1 MSQIEKKNVYNRE
14 RSKTQVKSTVMKK
27 TSQALAA
34 LMIISMLLPVLAF
47 AGIEFDLS
55 NLKYNKYNNTVSGSV
70 YVSSDTYDK
79 NSNVTF
85 GVYSDNDL
93 KNVLDATYGATFRE
107 TTVDGVTYYDFNI
120 KLSSS
125 TVPDSVYVQTYYGA
139 GYGIGN
145 VYDLVYVQNSG
156 TQGSLPSSSCCGWGG
171 GGGWISSNNGVIEVS
186 GDSIDAYTLQ
196 RAFENSKEVKIKIK
210 GDKLAIPADVLAEA
224 LKKGAISV
232 TIINDNGTITLP
244 LAALKLEA
252 LAKELGAEL
261 KETKINVTI
270 AKVAD
275 ATAEDVTK
283 AVYAAGG
290 NPIAT
295 AVDFNVTASGNSKS
309 VNVDFGSTY
318 VSRTLNV
325 NKNLD
330 AKKATGALY
339 NETTKKLSFVPST
352 FESKDGQTVATL
364 KRNGNSIYTVIEAN
378 KSFEDLASHWSKA
391 DVEMLAN
398 KLVVEGAADKQFQPD
413 RNITRAEFAAL
424 VVRSL
429 GLNSVTANTYFT
441 DINSSAWY
449 AGVVASASKAGI
461 INGYEDNTFRP
472 DAQITREELAAMIIR
487 SLSYAGVASEVS
499 ESNQAQQLAKF
510 KDSSKIVWAKKEIAA
525 AVNAGIINGLTD
537 DTIGS
542 AEKATRS
549 QAATMLKRYLKLADF
564 ID

>member
-1 MSQIEKKNVYNRE
+1 MSQIEKKNVYNHE
-14 RSKTQVKSTVMKK
+14 RSKTLVKSTVMKK

-47 AGIEFDLS
+47 AGINFGTVSYD
-55 NLKYNKYNNTVSGSV
+55 KYTKSVSGSV
-70 YVSSDTYDK
+70 YTDAYDSNTSVSLS
-79 NSNVTF
+79 
-85 GVYSDNDL
+85 VYSDADL
-93 KNVLDATYGATFRE
+93 KDLLI
-107 TTVDGVTYYDFNI
+107 TTSDVTYRTIDKVTYFDFNI
-120 KLSSS
+120 RLTNP
-125 TVPDSVYVQTYYGA
+125 TVPDSVYVVTYYGNDRKLT
-139 GYGIGN
+139 Y
-145 VYDLVYVQNSG
+145 LQNSG
-156 TQGSLPSSSCCGWGG
+156 SQSSTYYSSGG
-171 GGGWISSNNGVIEVS
+171 GGGGGGGGGSISNNGVIEVS
-186 GDSIDAYTLQ
+186 GDSVDAFALQ
-196 RAFENSKEVKIKIK
+196 RAFEYSKEIKIK
-210 GDKLAIPADVLAEA
+210 TKSEKLAIPADALAEA
-224 LKKGAISV
+224 LKKSKVSV

-261 KETKINVTI
+261 KDTKINVTI
-270 AKVAD
+270 AKVAS

-283 AVYAAGG
+283 AVQAVGG
-290 NPIAT
+290 SPVQN

-330 AKKATGALY
+330 AKKATGVLY

-364 KRNGNSIYTVIEAN
+364 KRNGSSIYTVIEAN

-391 DVEMLAN
+391 DVELLAN
-398 KLVVEGAADKQFQPD
+398 KLVVEGVSDKQFQPD

-429 GLNSVTANTYFT
+429 GLNSVSANTSFT

-449 AGVVASASKAGI
+449 AGVVAAASKAGI
-461 INGYEDNTFRP
+461 INGYEDSTFRP

-487 SLSYAGVASEVS
+487 SLTYAGVASNVS
-499 ESNQAQQLAKF
+499 ESNQTQLLAKF

-564 ID
+564 IN

>member
-14 RSKTQVKSTVMKK
+14 RSKTLVKSTVMKK

-34 LMIISMLLPVLAF
+34 LMIVSMLLPVLAF
-47 AGIEFDLS
+47 AATGFKNYSYS
-55 NLKYNKYNNTVSGSV
+55 NDGTVTGTVYSEVYKPNVTAQVYLYDPSGNRITVQEATYVDYDAQNNVYNYNFSVSAGVYEYVYLHGPFGTGFKVSDAVYQAVYRSNSGSV
-70 YVSSDTYDK
+70 
-79 NSNVTF
+79 
-85 GVYSDNDL
+85 
-93 KNVLDATYGATFRE
+93 
-107 TTVDGVTYYDFNI
+107 
-120 KLSSS
+120 
-125 TVPDSVYVQTYYGA
+125 
-139 GYGIGN
+139 
-145 VYDLVYVQNSG
+145 
-156 TQGSLPSSSCCGWGG
+156 SCCSGGG
-171 GGGWISSNNGVIEVS
+171 GGGWGGSISNNGVIEVS
-186 GDSIDAYTLQ
+186 GDSVDAFSLQ
-196 RAFENSKEVKIKIK
+196 RAFEYSKEIKIK
-210 GDKLAIPADVLAEA
+210 TKSEKLAIPADALAEA
-224 LKKGAISV
+224 LKKGKVSV

-261 KETKINVTI
+261 KDTKINVTI
-270 AKVAD
+270 AKVAN

-283 AVYAAGG
+283 AVQAAGG
-290 NPIAT
+290 SPVQN

-318 VSRTLNV
+318 ISRTLNV

-330 AKKATGALY
+330 AKKATGVLY

-352 FESKDGQTVATL
+352 FETKDGQTVATL
-364 KRNGNSIYTVIEAN
+364 KRNGSSIYTVIEAN

-391 DVEMLAN
+391 DVELLAN
-398 KLVVEGAADKQFQPD
+398 KLVVEGVSDKQFQPD

-429 GLNSVTANTYFT
+429 GLNSVSANTYFT

-461 INGYEDNTFRP
+461 INGYEDSTFRP

-487 SLSYAGVASEVS
+487 SLTYAGVASDVS
-499 ESNQAQQLAKF
+499 ESNQTQLLAKF

-564 ID
+564 IN

>member
-34 LMIISMLLPVLAF
+34 LMIVSMLLPVLAF
-47 AGIEFDLS
+47 AAVNFNSVTYD
-55 NLKYNKYNNTVSGSV
+55 KYNRTITGSV
-70 YVSSDTYDK
+70 YSDTYTVSD
-79 NSNVTF
+79 SVYFT
-85 GVYSDNDL
+85 VYSDSAT
-93 KNVLDATYGATFRE
+93 KNVLPSSFNASNFKTI
-107 TTVDGVTYYDFNI
+107 DGVTYYDFNI
-120 KLSSS
+120 SLTSVS
-125 TVPDSVYVQTYYGA
+125 VAVYDAVYVKTTDGAAEAVYGVLNTGVA
-139 GYGIGN
+139 VTPI
-145 VYDLVYVQNSG
+145 NSG
-156 TQGSLPSSSCCGWGG
+156 STGWGG
-171 GGGWISSNNGVIEVS
+171 GGGGSISNDGVIEVF
-186 GDSIDAYTLQ
+186 GDSVDAFTLQ
-196 RAFENSKEVKIKIK
+196 RAFEKSKEVKLKIK
-210 GDKLAIPADVLAEA
+210 GEKLAIPADALAEA
-224 LKKGAISV
+224 LKKGGVSV
-232 TIINDNGTITLP
+232 TIINDNGTYTLP
-244 LAALKLEA
+244 LAAMKFEA

-261 KETKINVTI
+261 KDTKINVTI

-290 NPIAT
+290 SPIKN

-309 VNVDFGSTY
+309 VNVDFGNTY

-352 FESKDGQTVATL
+352 FQSKDGQTVATL

-487 SLSYAGVASEVS
+487 SLTYAGVASEVS

>member
-1 MSQIEKKNVYNRE
+1 M
-14 RSKTQVKSTVMKK
+14 KSSVLKK
-27 TSQALAA
+27 TSQALAGI
-34 LMIISMLLPVLAF
+34 MIASTLVPVLAF
-47 AGIEFDLS
+47 AGIDFGS
-55 NLKYNKYNNTVSGSV
+55 LKYDKYTKTVSGSV
-70 YVSSDTYDK
+70 YTDTYNKDNSVSLSVYSDAYHK
-79 NSNVTF
+79 DLLITTSNVT
-85 GVYSDNDL
+85 Y
-93 KNVLDATYGATFRE
+93 R
-107 TTVDGVTYYDFNI
+107 TVDKVTYFDFNF
-120 KLSSS
+120 SWTNP
-125 TVPDSVYVQTYYGA
+125 TVPDSVYVVTYYGNDRNQTYA
-139 GYGIGN
+139 
-145 VYDLVYVQNSG
+145 LNSG
-156 TQGSLPSSSCCGWGG
+156 QTPINSSGSGGWGG
-171 GGGWISSNNGVIEVS
+171 GGGGGSISNDGVIEVF
-186 GDSIDAYTLQ
+186 GDSVDAFTLQ
-196 RAFENSKEVKIKIK
+196 RAFENSKEVKLKIK
-210 GDKLAIPADVLAEA
+210 GEKLAIPADTLAEA
-224 LKKGAISV
+224 LKKGGVSV
-232 TIINDNGTITLP
+232 TIINDNGTYTLP
-244 LAALKLEA
+244 LAAMKFEA

-261 KETKINVTI
+261 KDTKINVTI

-290 NPIAT
+290 SPIKN

-352 FESKDGQTVATL
+352 FQSKDGQTVATL

-398 KLVVEGAADKQFQPD
+398 KLVVEGVSDKQFQPD

-487 SLSYAGVASEVS
+487 SLNYAGVASEVS

-549 QAATMLKRYLKLADF
+549 QAATMLKRYLKLAGF

>member
-14 RSKTQVKSTVMKK
+14 RSKTQVKSTVLKK

-34 LMIISMLLPVLAF
+34 LMIVSMLLPVLAF
-47 AGIEFDLS
+47 AAVNFQTVTYD
-55 NLKYNKYNNTVSGSV
+55 KYNKTVSGSV
-70 YVSSDTYDK
+70 YSDTYTVSDK
-79 NSNVTF
+79 VYFS
-85 GVYSDNDL
+85 VYSDNAT
-93 KNVLDATYGATFRE
+93 KNVIPSEFKAFGFN
-107 TTVDGVTYYDFNI
+107 TVNGVTYYNFKID
-120 KLSSS
+120 LSSVTS
-125 TVPDSVYVQTYYGA
+125 AVYDSVYVKTSDGFA
-139 GYGIGN
+139 EA
-145 VYDLVYVQNSG
+145 VYNALNSG
-156 TQGSLPSSSCCGWGG
+156 TQGSLPSSGSGYYGG
-171 GGGWISSNNGVIEVS
+171 FTGGLSSDGVIEVY
-186 GDSIDAYTLQ
+186 GDSVDAYTLQ

-270 AKVAD
+270 AKVTGTA
-275 ATAEDVTK
+275 AEDVTK

-364 KRNGNSIYTVIEAN
+364 KRNGNSIYTVIEAS

-391 DVEMLAN
+391 DVELLAN

>member
-14 RSKTQVKSTVMKK
+14 RSKTQVKSTVLKK
-27 TSQALAA
+27 TSQALAGI
-34 LMIISMLLPVLAF
+34 MIASTLVPVLAF
-47 AGIEFDLS
+47 AGIDFGS
-55 NLKYNKYNNTVSGSV
+55 LKYDKYTKTVSGSV
-70 YVSSDTYDK
+70 YTDTYSKDK
-79 NSNVTF
+79 NVSLSVYSDAYHKDLLITTSNVT
-85 GVYSDNDL
+85 Y
-93 KNVLDATYGATFRE
+93 R
-107 TTVDGVTYYDFNI
+107 TVDKVTYFDFNFTWTNP
-120 KLSSS
+120 S
-125 TVPDSVYVQTYYGA
+125 VPDSVYVVTYYGNDRNQTYA
-139 GYGIGN
+139 
-145 VYDLVYVQNSG
+145 LNSG
-156 TQGSLPSSSCCGWGG
+156 QAPINSTGSSGWGG
-171 GGGWISSNNGVIEVS
+171 GGGGSISNDGVIEVF
-186 GDSIDAYTLQ
+186 GDSVDAFTLQ
-196 RAFENSKEVKIKIK
+196 RAFENSKEVKLKIK
-210 GDKLAIPADVLAEA
+210 GEKLAIPADALAEA
-224 LKKGAISV
+224 LKKGGVSV
-232 TIINDNGTITLP
+232 TIINDNGTYTLP
-244 LAALKLEA
+244 LAAMKFEA

-261 KETKINVTI
+261 KDTKINVTI

-275 ATAEDVTK
+275 ATDEDVTK

-290 NPIAT
+290 SPIKN

-352 FESKDGQTVATL
+352 FQSKDGQTVATL

-398 KLVVEGAADKQFQPD
+398 KLVVEGVSDKQFQPD

-449 AGVVASASKAGI
+449 AGVVATASKAGI

-487 SLSYAGVASEVS
+487 SLTYAGVASEVS

-549 QAATMLKRYLKLADF
+549 QAATMLKRYLKLAGF

>member
-34 LMIISMLLPVLAF
+34 LMIVSMLLPVLAF
-47 AGIEFDLS
+47 AAVNFNSVTYD
-55 NLKYNKYNNTVSGSV
+55 KYNRTITGSV
-70 YVSSDTYDK
+70 YSDTYTVSD
-79 NSNVTF
+79 SVYFT
-85 GVYSDNDL
+85 VYSDSAT
-93 KNVLDATYGATFRE
+93 KNVLPSSFNATNFK
-107 TTVDGVTYYDFNI
+107 TVDGVTYYDFNI
-120 KLSSS
+120 SLTSVS
-125 TVPDSVYVQTYYGA
+125 VAVYDAVYVKTTDGAAEAVYGVLNT
-139 GYGIGN
+139 GVSVNPI
-145 VYDLVYVQNSG
+145 NSG
-156 TQGSLPSSSCCGWGG
+156 STGWGG
-171 GGGWISSNNGVIEVS
+171 GGGGGGSISNDGVIEVF
-186 GDSIDAYTLQ
+186 GDSVDAFTLQ
-196 RAFENSKEVKIKIK
+196 RAFEKSKEVKLKIK
-210 GDKLAIPADVLAEA
+210 GEKLAIPADALAEA
-224 LKKGAISV
+224 LKKGGVSV
-232 TIINDNGTITLP
+232 TIINDNGTYTLP
-244 LAALKLEA
+244 LAAMKFEA

-261 KETKINVTI
+261 KDTKINVTI

-290 NPIAT
+290 SPIKN

-309 VNVDFGSTY
+309 VDVDFGSTY

-352 FESKDGQTVATL
+352 FASKDGQTVATL

>member
-14 RSKTQVKSTVMKK
+14 RSKTQVKSTVLKK

-34 LMIISMLLPVLAF
+34 LMIGSTLLPVLAF
-47 AGIEFDLS
+47 AGIDFGS
-55 NLKYNKYNNTVSGSV
+55 LKYDKYTKTVSGSV
-70 YVSSDTYDK
+70 YTDTYNQDK
-79 NSNVTF
+79 SVSLSVYSDAYHKDLLITTSNVT
-85 GVYSDNDL
+85 Y
-93 KNVLDATYGATFRE
+93 R
-107 TTVDGVTYYDFNI
+107 TVDKVTYFDFNFTWTNP
-120 KLSSS
+120 
-125 TVPDSVYVQTYYGA
+125 TVPDSVYVVTYYGNDRNEA
-139 GYGIGN
+139 YA
-145 VYDLVYVQNSG
+145 LNSG
-156 TQGSLPSSSCCGWGG
+156 QAPINSTGSSGWGG
-171 GGGWISSNNGVIEVS
+171 GGGGSISNDGVIEVF
-186 GDSIDAYTLQ
+186 GDSVDAFTLQ
-196 RAFENSKEVKIKIK
+196 RAFENSKEVKLKIK
-210 GDKLAIPADVLAEA
+210 GEKLAIPADALAEA
-224 LKKGAISV
+224 LKKGGVSV
-232 TIINDNGTITLP
+232 TIINDNGTYTLP
-244 LAALKLEA
+244 LAAIKFEA

-261 KETKINVTI
+261 KDTKINVTI

-290 NPIAT
+290 NPIKN

-309 VNVDFGSTY
+309 VDVDFGSTY
-318 VSRTLNV
+318 VSRTLGV

-398 KLVVEGAADKQFQPD
+398 KLVVEGVSDKQFQPD

-441 DINSSAWY
+441 DINASAWY
-449 AGVVASASKAGI
+449 ADAVATASKAGI

-487 SLSYAGVASEVS
+487 ALNYAGVASEVS
-499 ESNQAQQLAKF
+499 ESNQAQLLAKF
-510 KDSSKIVWAKKEIAA
+510 KDASKIVWAKKEIAA

-549 QAATMLKRYLKLADF
+549 QAATMLKRYLGLADF

>member
-14 RSKTQVKSTVMKK
+14 RSKTQVKSTVLKK
-27 TSQALAA
+27 TSQALAG
-34 LMIISMLLPVLAF
+34 LMIGSTLLPVLAF
-47 AGIEFDLS
+47 AGIDFGSLS
-55 NLKYNKYNNTVSGSV
+55 YDKYSKTITGSV
-70 YVSSDTYDK
+70 YTNTYQQDK
-79 NSNVTF
+79 NVTF
-85 GVYSDNDL
+85 GVYEDTYL
-93 KNVLDATYGATFRE
+93 QNVLGSTYSVTYRNTDSVSGATYF
-107 TTVDGVTYYDFNI
+107 DFKIN
-120 KLSSS
+120 LSSAS
-125 TVPDSVYVQTYYGA
+125 VPDTVYVQTYYGA

-145 VYDLVYVQNSG
+145 EYDLAYVLNSG
-156 TQGSLPSSSCCGWGG
+156 QTPINSTGSSGWGG
-171 GGGWISSNNGVIEVS
+171 GGGGSISNDGVIEVF
-186 GDSIDAYTLQ
+186 GDSVDAFTLQ
-196 RAFENSKEVKIKIK
+196 RAFENSKEVKLKIK
-210 GDKLAIPADVLAEA
+210 GEKLAIPADALAEA
-224 LKKGAISV
+224 LKKGGVSV
-232 TIINDNGTITLP
+232 TIINDNGTYTLP
-244 LAALKLEA
+244 LAAMKFEA

-261 KETKINVTI
+261 KDTKINVTI

-290 NPIAT
+290 SPIKN

-309 VNVDFGSTY
+309 VNVDFGNTY

-352 FESKDGQTVATL
+352 FQSKDGQTVATL

>member
-14 RSKTQVKSTVMKK
+14 RSKTQVKSTVLKK

-34 LMIISMLLPVLAF
+34 LMVGSTLLPVLAF
-47 AGIEFDLS
+47 AGIDFDLS
-55 NLKYNKYNNTVSGSV
+55 GLKYDKYSKTVSGSV
-70 YVSSDTYDK
+70 YVTSDTYNQ

-85 GVYSDNDL
+85 GVYSDNSL
-93 KNVLDATYGATFRE
+93 KDVLDATYGTTFRE
-107 TTVDGVTYYDFNI
+107 TTVSGVTYYDFKI
-120 KLSSS
+120 SLSNS
-125 TVPDSVYVQTYYGA
+125 TVPESVYVQTYYGA
-139 GYGIGN
+139 GYGIGS

-156 TQGSLPSSSCCGWGG
+156 TEPYYPSTGG
-171 GGGWISSNNGVIEVS
+171 GYGGGFGGPISNNGVIEVS
-186 GDSIDAYTLQ
+186 GDSVDAFTLQ
-196 RAFENSKEVKIKIK
+196 RAFESSKEVKIKIK

-261 KETKINVTI
+261 KDTKINVTI
-270 AKVAD
+270 AKVTGD
-275 ATAEDVTK
+275 AAEDVTK

-309 VNVDFGSTY
+309 VNVDFGNTY

-364 KRNGNSIYTVIEAN
+364 KRNGNSIYSVIEAN

-391 DVEMLAN
+391 DVELLAN

-441 DINSSAWY
+441 DINASAWY
-449 AGVVASASKAGI
+449 AGVVAAASKAGI

-487 SLSYAGVASEVS
+487 SLSYAGVASDVS
-499 ESNQAQQLAKF
+499 ESNQAQLLAKF

-549 QAATMLKRYLKLADF
+549 QAATMLKRYLGLADF

>member
-1 MSQIEKKNVYNRE
+1 MSQIEKKNVYNSE
-14 RSKTQVKSTVMKK
+14 RSKTQVKSTVLKK
-27 TSQALAA
+27 TSQALAGI
-34 LMIISMLLPVLAF
+34 MIASTLVPVLAF
-47 AGIEFDLS
+47 AGIDFGS
-55 NLKYNKYNNTVSGSV
+55 LKYDKYTKTVSGSV
-70 YVSSDTYDK
+70 YTNTYDK
-79 NSNVTF
+79 EKSVSLSVYSDAYHKDLLITTSNVT
-85 GVYSDNDL
+85 Y
-93 KNVLDATYGATFRE
+93 R
-107 TTVDGVTYYDFNI
+107 TVDKVTYFDFDFSWTNP
-120 KLSSS
+120 
-125 TVPDSVYVQTYYGA
+125 TVPDSVYMVTYYGNDRNQTYA
-139 GYGIGN
+139 
-145 VYDLVYVQNSG
+145 LNSG
-156 TQGSLPSSSCCGWGG
+156 QAPTTTTGSSGWGG

-210 GDKLAIPADVLAEA
+210 GEKLAIPADVLAEA

-232 TIINDNGTITLP
+232 TIINDNGTYTLP
-244 LAALKLEA
+244 LAAMKFEA

-309 VNVDFGSTY
+309 VNVDFGNTY

-352 FESKDGQTVATL
+352 FQSKDGQTVATL

>member
-14 RSKTQVKSTVMKK
+14 RSKTQVKSTVLKK
-27 TSQALAA
+27 TSKALAA
-34 LMIISMLLPVLAF
+34 LMIGSMLLPVLAF
-47 AGIEFDLS
+47 AAVNFDNVS
-55 NLKYNKYNNTVSGSV
+55 YNKYNKTVTGSV
-70 YVSSDTYDK
+70 YSDTYTVSD
-79 NSNVTF
+79 NVYF
-85 GVYSDNDL
+85 SVYSDSATQ
-93 KNVLDATYGATFRE
+93 NVLLSSFNATNFK
-107 TTVDGVTYYDFNI
+107 TVDGVTYYDFKIN
-120 KLSSS
+120 LTSVSDA
-125 TVPDSVYVQTYYGA
+125 VYDAVYVKTTDGVA
-139 GYGIGN
+139 EA
-145 VYDLVYVQNSG
+145 VYRVLNSG
-156 TQGSLPSSSCCGWGG
+156 VAPENPINSGSSGWGG
-171 GGGWISSNNGVIEVS
+171 GGGSISNDGVIEVF
-186 GDSIDAYTLQ
+186 GDSVDAFTLQ
-196 RAFENSKEVKIKIK
+196 RAFENSKEVKLKIK
-210 GDKLAIPADVLAEA
+210 GEKLAIPADVLAEA

-261 KETKINVTI
+261 KDTKINVTI

-275 ATAEDVTK
+275 ATVEDVTK

-290 NPIAT
+290 TPIKN

-309 VNVDFGSTY
+309 VDVDFGSTY

-330 AKKATGALY
+330 ANKATGALY

-364 KRNGNSIYTVIEAN
+364 KRNGSSIYTVIEAN

-391 DVEMLAN
+391 DVELLAN
-398 KLVVEGAADKQFQPD
+398 KLVVEGVSDKQFQPD

-441 DINSSAWY
+441 DINASAWY
-449 AGVVASASKAGI
+449 ADAVATASKAGI
-461 INGYEDNTFRP
+461 INGYEDSTFRP

-487 SLSYAGVASEVS
+487 ALTYAGVASEVS
-499 ESNQAQQLAKF
+499 ESNQAQLLAKF

-549 QAATMLKRYLKLADF
+549 QAATMLKRYLGLADF

>member
-1 MSQIEKKNVYNRE
+1 MSQIEKKNVYNSE
-14 RSKTQVKSTVMKK
+14 RSKTQVKSTVLKK
-27 TSQALAA
+27 TSQALAGI
-34 LMIISMLLPVLAF
+34 MIASTLVPVLAF
-47 AGIEFDLS
+47 AGIDFGS
-55 NLKYNKYNNTVSGSV
+55 LKYDKYTKTVSGSV
-70 YVSSDTYDK
+70 YTNTYDK
-79 NSNVTF
+79 EKSVSLSVYSDAYHKDLLITTSNVT
-85 GVYSDNDL
+85 Y
-93 KNVLDATYGATFRE
+93 R
-107 TTVDGVTYYDFNI
+107 TVDKVTYFDFDFSWTNP
-120 KLSSS
+120 
-125 TVPDSVYVQTYYGA
+125 TVPDSVYMVTYYGNDRNQTYA
-139 GYGIGN
+139 
-145 VYDLVYVQNSG
+145 LNSG
-156 TQGSLPSSSCCGWGG
+156 QAPTTSTGSSGWGG

-210 GDKLAIPADVLAEA
+210 GEKLAIPADVLAEA

-232 TIINDNGTITLP
+232 TIINDNGTYTLP
-244 LAALKLEA
+244 LAAMKFEA

-270 AKVAD
+270 AKVTGTA
-275 ATAEDVTK
+275 AEDVTK

-295 AVDFNVTASGNSKS
+295 SVDFNVTASGNSKS

-364 KRNGNSIYTVIEAN
+364 KRNGNSIYTVIEAS

-391 DVEMLAN
+391 DVELLAN

-441 DINSSAWY
+441 DINASAWY
-449 AGVVASASKAGI
+449 AGVVAAASKAGI

-487 SLSYAGVASEVS
+487 SLSYAGVASDVS
-499 ESNQAQQLAKF
+499 ESNQAQLLAKF

-564 ID
+564 IN

>member
-1 MSQIEKKNVYNRE
+1 MSQIEKKNVYTRE
-14 RSKTQVKSTVMKK
+14 RSKTQVKSTVLKK

-34 LMIISMLLPVLAF
+34 LMIVSILLPVLAF

-55 NLKYNKYNNTVSGSV
+55 NLKYDKYNKTVSGSV

-93 KNVLDATYGATFRE
+93 KNVLDATYGAKFIK

-120 KLSSS
+120 TLLNS

-145 VYDLVYVQNSG
+145 VYDQVYVQNSG

-186 GDSIDAYTLQ
+186 GDSIDTYTLQ

-210 GDKLAIPADVLAEA
+210 GEKLAIPADVLAEA

-270 AKVAD
+270 AKVTGD
-275 ATAEDVTK
+275 AAEDVTK

-309 VNVDFGSTY
+309 VNVDFGNTY

-330 AKKATGALY
+330 AKKATGTLY

-352 FESKDGQTVATL
+352 FQSKDGQTVATL
-364 KRNGNSIYTVIEAN
+364 KRNGSSIYTVIEAN

>member
-1 MSQIEKKNVYNRE
+1 MSQIEKTNVYNRE
-14 RSKTQVKSTVMKK
+14 RSKTQVKSTVLKK

-34 LMIISMLLPVLAF
+34 LMIVSMLLPVLAF
-47 AGIEFDLS
+47 AGIEFDL
-55 NLKYNKYNNTVSGSV
+55 NGLKYDKYSKTVSGSV
-70 YVSSDTYDK
+70 YVTKDTYK
-79 NSNVTF
+79 ESSNVTF
-85 GVYSDNDL
+85 GVYSDSDL
-93 KNVLDATYGATFRE
+93 KNVLDATYNATFRE
-107 TTVDGVTYYDFNI
+107 TTVDGVTYYNFNI
-120 KLSSS
+120 NLSSS
-125 TVPDSVYVQTYYGA
+125 NVPDTVYMQTYYGA

-156 TQGSLPSSSCCGWGG
+156 KEPYYPSSNSYGPGG
-171 GGGWISSNNGVIEVS
+171 GFGSFINNGVIEVS
-186 GDSIDAYTLQ
+186 GDSVDAFTLQ

-210 GDKLAIPADVLAEA
+210 GEKLAMPADVLAEA

-270 AKVAD
+270 AKVTGTAD
-275 ATAEDVTK
+275 EDVTK

-309 VNVDFGSTY
+309 VNVDFGNTY

-364 KRNGNSIYTVIEAN
+364 QRNGNSIYTVIEAN

-391 DVEMLAN
+391 DVELLAN
-398 KLVVEGAADKQFQPD
+398 KLVVEGVSDKQFQPD

-449 AGVVASASKAGI
+449 AGVVAAASQAGI

-487 SLSYAGVASEVS
+487 SLSYAGVASDVS
-499 ESNQAQQLAKF
+499 ESNQAQLLAKF

>member
-14 RSKTQVKSTVMKK
+14 RSKTQVKSTVLKK

-34 LMIISMLLPVLAF
+34 LMIVSMLLPVLAF
-47 AGIEFDLS
+47 AATGF
-55 NLKYNKYNNTVSGSV
+55 
-70 YVSSDTYDK
+70 K
-79 NSNVTF
+79 NYS
-85 GVYSDNDL
+85 YSDNGTVTGTVYS
-93 KNVLDATYGATFRE
+93 NVYKPNVNAQVYLYDPNGNRITVQDATYVE
-107 TTVDGVTYYDFNI
+107 YDAQN
-120 KLSSS
+120 
-125 TVPDSVYVQTYYGA
+125 
-139 GYGIGN
+139 N
-145 VYDLVYVQNSG
+145 VYNYNFSVTAGVYEFVYLHGPFGTGFNVSDAVYQVVYRNNSNI
-156 TQGSLPSSSCCGWGG
+156 GSGSCCGWGG
-171 GGGWISSNNGVIEVS
+171 GGWSSSNNGVIEVS
-186 GDSIDAYTLQ
+186 GDSVDAYSLQ

-210 GDKLAIPADVLAEA
+210 GEKLAIPADVLAEA

-261 KETKINVTI
+261 KDTKINVTI
-270 AKVAD
+270 AKVTGD
-275 ATAEDVTK
+275 AAEDVTK

-290 NPIAT
+290 SPIAT

-330 AKKATGALY
+330 AKKATGVLY

-364 KRNGNSIYTVIEAN
+364 KRNGSSIYTVIEAN
-378 KSFEDLASHWSKA
+378 KTFEDIASHWSKA

-398 KLVVEGAADKQFQPD
+398 KLVVEGVSDTQFQPD

-429 GLNSVTANTYFT
+429 GLNSVTGNTYFT
-441 DINSSAWY
+441 DINASSWY
-449 AGVVASASKAGI
+449 AGAVATASQAGI

-472 DAQITREELAAMIIR
+472 DAQITREELAAMVIR
-487 SLSYAGVASEVS
+487 ALSYAGVASDVS
-499 ESNQAQQLAKF
+499 ESSQAQLLAKF
-510 KDSSKIVWAKKEIAA
+510 KDASKIVWAKKEIAA

-537 DTIGS
+537 DTIG
-542 AEKATRS
+542 ATEKATRS
-549 QAATMLKRYLKLADF
+549 QAATMLKRYLGLADF

>member
-1 MSQIEKKNVYNRE
+1 MSQIEKKNVYNSE
-14 RSKTQVKSTVMKK
+14 RSKTQVKSTVLKK
-27 TSQALAA
+27 TSQALAGI
-34 LMIISMLLPVLAF
+34 MIASTLVPVLAF
-47 AGIEFDLS
+47 AGIDFGS
-55 NLKYNKYNNTVSGSV
+55 LKYDKYTKTVSGSV
-70 YVSSDTYDK
+70 YTNTYDK
-79 NSNVTF
+79 EKSVSLSVYSDAYHKDLLITTSNVT
-85 GVYSDNDL
+85 Y
-93 KNVLDATYGATFRE
+93 R
-107 TTVDGVTYYDFNI
+107 TVDKVTYFDFDFSWTNP
-120 KLSSS
+120 
-125 TVPDSVYVQTYYGA
+125 TVPDSVYMVTYYGNDRNQTYA
-139 GYGIGN
+139 
-145 VYDLVYVQNSG
+145 LNSG
-156 TQGSLPSSSCCGWGG
+156 QAPTTTTGSSGWGG

-210 GDKLAIPADVLAEA
+210 GEKLAIPADVLAEA

-232 TIINDNGTITLP
+232 TIINDSGTITLP

-309 VNVDFGSTY
+309 VNVDFGNTY

-352 FESKDGQTVATL
+352 FQSKDGQTVATL